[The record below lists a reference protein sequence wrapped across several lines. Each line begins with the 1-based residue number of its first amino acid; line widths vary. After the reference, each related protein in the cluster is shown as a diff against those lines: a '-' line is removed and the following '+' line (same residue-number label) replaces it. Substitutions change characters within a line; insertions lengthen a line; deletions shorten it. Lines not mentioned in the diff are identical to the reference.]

1 MRRYPAYRESGVEWL
16 GEIPTSWEVSALK
29 RVASIKYGIG
39 EPPAY
44 REAGT
49 PLIRATNV
57 NAGEISPEGMVFVDP
72 IDIPASRR
80 VWLTLGD
87 IIVVRS
93 GAYTGDSALIR
104 AENIP
109 AIAGFDMIVTPS
121 DVDNS
126 FLQYA
131 LLSTEVKTFQLDL
144 LQARAAQPHLNAQEL
159 GGCLLPLP
167 SLPEQRAIAAFLD
180 RETAKI
186 DALVAEQRRLIAL
199 LAEKRQAVISHAVTR
214 GLNPDARLKPSGI
227 DWLGD
232 VPEGWE
238 VVPTGYRYEV
248 QLGRMLNEERTS
260 GADPRPYLRVADVQ
274 WGRINTADLPVMD
287 FPREA
292 RERYRLRSGDLLV
305 NEGGSYVGRSAI
317 WQGELEECYYQ
328 KALHRLRPRDVE
340 KDTAEFFYYV
350 MDVATRRNVFVASG
364 NQTTIDHLTAEQ
376 LRAHR
381 FAFPPLAEQRHIA
394 QHLEKEL
401 PNLDSLTDAATTAI
415 TLLQE
420 RRAALIS
427 AAVTGKIDVRDL
439 VPADAPR
446 ETELV

>member
-1 MRRYPAYRESGVEWL
+1 MRRYSAYKDSGVEWL
-16 GEIPTSWEVSALK
+16 GEVPEGWEVVPLK
-29 RVASIKYGIG
+29 RVASIRYGIG

-44 REAGT
+44 QETGT

-57 NAGEISPEGMVFVDP
+57 DAGTISVDGLVFVNP
-72 IDIPASRR
+72 ADIPPARIL
-80 VWLTLGD
+80 WLAPGD

-93 GAYTGDSALIR
+93 GAYTGDSAIIR
-104 AENIP
+104 EEHCP
-109 AIAGFDMIVTPS
+109 AIAGFDMVVTPKGA
-121 DVDNS
+121 DPD

-131 LLSTEVKTFQLDL
+131 LLSAQVKVFQLDL
-144 LQARAAQPHLNAQEL
+144 LRMRAAQPHLNSQEL
-159 GGCLLPLP
+159 GDCGIPLP
-167 SLPEQRAIAAFLD
+167 TLSEQQAIAAFLD

-186 DALVAEQRRLIAL
+186 DALVEEQRRLIAL

-214 GLNPDARLKPSGI
+214 GLNPDAPLKPSGI

-232 VPEGWE
+232 IPEGWE

-248 QLGRMLNEERTS
+248 QLGRMLNEARSS
-260 GADPRPYLRVADVQ
+260 GDDMRPYLRVFDVQ
-274 WGRINTADLPVMD
+274 WGQINVDDLPLMD
-287 FPREA
+287 FPPEA
-292 RERYRLRSGDLLV
+292 RSRYRLRSGDLLV

-317 WQGELEECYYQ
+317 WRGELEECYYQ
-328 KALHRLRPRDVE
+328 KALHRLRPRNTN

-350 MDVATRRNVFVASG
+350 MDMATRRNVFIAGG

-376 LRAHR
+376 LRGHR
-381 FAFPPLAEQRHIA
+381 FAFPPMDEQLTIADYLAE
-394 QHLEKEL
+394 EL
-401 PNLDSLTDAATTAI
+401 PKLDALTSTATSAI

-439 VPADAPR
+439 SSQSLPECLEPA
-446 ETELV
+446 